1 MYFITRFW
9 YESLSTFKPQQI
21 DQIKQTSLA
30 RIICDNGDDMT
41 SITANPFL
49 NMQNDTGN
57 VLISCSEISSV
68 SLDMWSGNLRIEN
81 AFLVRSI

>member
-1 MYFITRFW
+1 MIYFITRFW

-57 VLISCSEISSV
+57 VLIGCSDIPSV
-68 SLDMWSGNLRIEN
+68 SLEMWSGNASNEKH
-81 AFLVRSI
+81 F